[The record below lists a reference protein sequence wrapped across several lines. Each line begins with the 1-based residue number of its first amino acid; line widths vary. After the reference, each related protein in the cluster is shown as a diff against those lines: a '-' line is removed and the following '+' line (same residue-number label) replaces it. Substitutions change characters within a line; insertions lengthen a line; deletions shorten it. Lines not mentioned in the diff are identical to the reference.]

1 MALFNKD
8 SAKEKVKEFT
18 GGFSLSQDFKNKLES
33 NGLEVDYGPKIQ
45 ILLKQDVNNGL
56 PANQVEDRLNFYI
69 KKAVLEKIENQNV
82 ENFNIKNEDVSIKQI
97 KKELDNL
104 NYQNQILVK
113 QIEILKKQ
121 NDDILKRLN
130 EK

>member
-1 MALFNKD
+1 MYYICTIKQIKNALW
-8 SAKEKVKEFT
+8 
-18 GGFSLSQDFKNKLES
+18 
-33 NGLEVDYGPKIQ
+33 IQ

-69 KKAVLEKIENQNV
+69 EKAVLEKIENQNV
-82 ENFNIKNEDVSIKQI
+82 LKHNIENEDISIKQI

-121 NDDILKRLN
+121 NDDILKMLN